1 VANTATLILVF
12 RERLKQAQR
21 FERFNS
27 LVLQLHFIF
36 RHKNPNTGD
45 YEEKHAKTPSGKFD
59 HIFDDKKPHVLRLV
73 VQPDNNFEIFLDG
86 SSISTG
92 NLLSDV
98 QPPIN
103 PPAEIDDPHDSK
115 PETWD
120 EREKI
125 PDPDAEK
132 PEDWDEDA
140 PATIPDPNAKVRV
153 KRGFFTMICVDN
165 SLRQ

>member
-1 VANTATLILVF
+1 MLLV
-12 RERLKQAQR
+12 
-21 FERFNS
+21 
-27 LVLQLHFIF
+27 QLHFIF
-36 RHKNPNTGD
+36 RHKNPNTGE

-59 HIFDDKKPHVLRLV
+59 HIFDDKKPHLLRLV
-73 VQPDNNFEIFLDG
+73 VQPDNNFEISLDG

-92 NLLSDV
+92 SLLSDV
-98 QPPIN
+98 QPPVN
-103 PPAEIDDPHDSK
+103 PPAEIDDPDDTK

-140 PATIPDPNAKVRV
+140 PATIPDPAAKV
-153 KRGFFTMICVDN
+153 KRILLYRNINYVALFLPQLCF
-165 SLRQ
+165 S